1 MEQILL
7 ILFGWLLGLLSPV
20 IIDKIK
26 SAYNKKNYFN
36 ALFLELH
43 DLQYRMAVLSFR
55 LGQDYGD
62 LNEKF
67 VSEIK
72 PIVENYQGNEPSKN
86 IIKFL
91 NTLTNSNENERNKLI
106 VHMRE
111 KRGRS
116 LSLKTYSPSLI
127 ESNINLLSTLPIEL
141 QSKIHEFKNHLNI
154 YNQEAVAVNKYIEMS
169 FDSSISNE
177 DHDILINDL
186 VKRYAF
192 IQGVTKRVSDKI
204 SAILSSQI

>member
-7 ILFGWLLGLLSPV
+7 ILFGWFLGLLSPV

-26 SAYNKKNYFN
+26 STYNKKDFFN
-36 ALFLELH
+36 ALCIELH

-72 PIVENYQGNEPSKN
+72 PIIENYQGNEPSKN
-86 IIKFL
+86 IIEFL
-91 NTLTNSNENERNKLI
+91 NILTNSNENERNKLI

-111 KRGRS
+111 KRGKS

-127 ESNINLLSTLPIEL
+127 ESNINILSTLPIEL

-154 YNQEAVAVNKYIEMS
+154 YNQEAAAVNKYIEMS

-177 DHDILINDL
+177 NHDILINDL
-186 VKRYAF
+186 AKRYAF
-192 IQGVTKRVSDKI
+192 IQGVAKRVSDKI